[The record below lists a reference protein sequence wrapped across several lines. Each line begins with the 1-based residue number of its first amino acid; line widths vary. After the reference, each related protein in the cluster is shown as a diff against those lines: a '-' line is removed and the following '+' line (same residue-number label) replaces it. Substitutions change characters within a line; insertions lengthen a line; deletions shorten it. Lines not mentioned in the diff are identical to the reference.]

1 MPGVIDTPMARDALK
16 HDSLKGVST
25 MMAMPAR
32 WVTWA
37 VLAAAAFGLTEVDVP
52 PGAAVAEKLAS
63 LFPGVTDA
71 LLSVGTGIMR
81 GAGALMGG
89 SDQPE
94 HKAKR

>member
-1 MPGVIDTPMARDALK
+1 MARNALK
-16 HDSLKGVST
+16 HDTLKGVPA

-71 LLSVGTGIMR
+71 LLSVGTRMMQ
-81 GAGALMGG
+81 GAATFMGG
-89 SDQPE
+89 GKADQ
-94 HKAKR
+94 KAKS